1 MDYIISLGDSI
12 IYTRRNRNTTVN
24 RQRKNR
30 IRTRSVNNSFR
41 LSQKKKQAT
50 HYKEWQAHQIK
61 IWEMNNQD
69 LLAKESILKKL
80 SQPIDKPEPKLL

>member
-12 IYTRRNRNTTVN
+12 IYTRRIRSTTVN
-24 RQRKNR
+24 RQRKNQ
-30 IRTRSVNNSFR
+30 IRTRSTNNSFR
-41 LSQKKKQAT
+41 LSQRKKQAT
-50 HYKEWQAHQIK
+50 QYKEWQAHQIK

>member
-12 IYTRRNRNTTVN
+12 IYTRRIRSTTVN
-24 RQRKNR
+24 RQRRNQL
-30 IRTRSVNNSFR
+30 RTRSTNNSFR
-41 LSQKKKQAT
+41 LSQRKKQAAQ
-50 HYKEWQAHQIK
+50 YKEWQAHQIK

-80 SQPIDKPEPKLL
+80 SQPIDTRGPELL

>member
-12 IYTRRNRNTTVN
+12 IYTRRIRSTTVN
-24 RQRKNR
+24 RQRKNQ
-30 IRTRSVNNSFR
+30 IRTRSTNNSFR
-41 LSQKKKQAT
+41 LSQRKKQAT
-50 HYKEWQAHQIK
+50 QYKEWQAHQIK

-80 SQPIDKPEPKLL
+80 SQPIDKREPELL

>member
-1 MDYIISLGDSI
+1 LDYIISLGDSI
-12 IYTRRNRNTTVN
+12 IYTRRIRSTTVN

-41 LSQKKKQAT
+41 LSQRKKQAT

-80 SQPIDKPEPKLL
+80 SQPIDTRGPELL

>member
-12 IYTRRNRNTTVN
+12 IYTRRIRSTTVN
-24 RQRKNR
+24 RQRRNQL
-30 IRTRSVNNSFR
+30 RTRSTNNSFR
-41 LSQKKKQAT
+41 LSQRKKQAT
-50 HYKEWQAHQIK
+50 QYKEWQAHQIK

-80 SQPIDKPEPKLL
+80 SQPIDKPGPKLL

>member
-1 MDYIISLGDSI
+1 MDYNASLGDSI
-12 IYTRRNRNTTVN
+12 LYTRRVWSNFLN

-41 LSQKKKQAT
+41 LSQRKKQAT

-80 SQPIDKPEPKLL
+80 SQPIDKREPELL

>member
-12 IYTRRNRNTTVN
+12 IYTRRIRSTTVN
-24 RQRKNR
+24 RQRRNQL
-30 IRTRSVNNSFR
+30 RTRSTNNSFR
-41 LSQKKKQAT
+41 LSQRKKQAT
-50 HYKEWQAHQIK
+50 QYKEWQAHQIK

>member
-1 MDYIISLGDSI
+1 MDYNASLGDSI
-12 IYTRRNRNTTVN
+12 LYTRRMWSNFLN
-24 RQRKNR
+24 RQRRNQL
-30 IRTRSVNNSFR
+30 RTRSTNNSFR
-41 LSQKKKQAT
+41 LSQRKKQAAQ
-50 HYKEWQAHQIK
+50 YKEWQAHQIK